1 VEHLSKKK
9 KKTVQHAEAQKPSQ
23 DSSKVVPEEPSKEA
37 TVEAVP
43 QKFTLIEVPKLSKEQ
58 VEAAKA
64 FNFPLDKLF
73 EGLNRI
79 NEYAA
84 SVEARFGIIEKNLGE
99 APQKVVEALKAEAL
113 KRQTE
118 NAQQMQQQPQ
128 AQQGGGL
135 GALAQ
140 FLPLLGSGGSNPMQ
154 EQMMQKMFEK
164 TMQGM
169 DLSNA
174 LTKAMIIKLAPSL
187 AEELTKT
194 IVATGA

>member
-1 VEHLSKKK
+1 MYARSVEHLSEKKK
-9 KKTVQHAEAQKPSQ
+9 RTVQHAEAQKPSP
-23 DSSKVVPEEPSKEA
+23 DSIPVLPQEPPQEAISPAMPFDLSKVDPKKIEIAEEMGIPIK
-37 TVEAVP
+37 
-43 QKFTLIEVPKLSKEQ
+43 QLIGWAS
-58 VEAAKA
+58 
-64 FNFPLDKLF
+64 
-73 EGLNRI
+73 
-79 NEYAA
+79 
-84 SVEARFGIIEKNLGE
+84 SVEMRFAAIQQNLE
-99 APQKVVEALKAEAL
+99 DAPQKVVEALKAEAL

-154 EQMMQKMFEK
+154 EQMMTKMFEK

>member
-1 VEHLSKKK
+1 MPFDLSKVDPKK
-9 KKTVQHAEAQKPSQ
+9 IEIAEEMGIPIKQ
-23 DSSKVVPEEPSKEA
+23 
-37 TVEAVP
+37 
-43 QKFTLIEVPKLSKEQ
+43 LIGWAS
-58 VEAAKA
+58 
-64 FNFPLDKLF
+64 
-73 EGLNRI
+73 
-79 NEYAA
+79 
-84 SVEARFGIIEKNLGE
+84 SVEMRFAAISKNLE
-99 APQKVVEALKAEAL
+99 DAPQKVVEALKAEAL